1 MAFNPTSTIYLCN
14 VDFDST
20 YKNIRDFASR
30 TAQIEWFAGKV
41 RKTLSDYTTVRE
53 ALPDGGVRSKV
64 RVDMNIDDL
73 RALPCNYMYYQNPN
87 HGPRY
92 FFAFITDLIYKNEG
106 TTEIVFETDVWQT
119 WQFDIEFKHS
129 YVERE
134 HSVSDGYFENTVAES
149 FNPSNYVYEQ
159 AASPPLGK
167 WGYLVATSNRAGAT
181 DPDEDDDGATNTAA
195 NGREMS
201 GIYQG
206 LYFYFYWN
214 EDDEVTIADNKI
226 NTLLDRFA
234 SSGIDAV
241 QFISCMPVFNLGNM
255 HVSTNYMNL
264 LIGSY
269 TPAEKTINIPDFID
283 RGRLV
288 FGEYMPKNK
297 KLFSYPYM
305 CINVSNHNGE
315 HGEYRL
321 EDFSDPRNISFKMY
335 GDISANPSVALIP
348 ENYKGMALDYDNGLT
363 ITGFPQ
369 CSVNTDTYKLWLA
382 KNQFGTAVSTV
393 SNLAQ
398 VAGGI
403 AAISTGAGAVAGAS
417 MIASGVSGVLS
428 TINSHKQA
436 SMEPNRVS
444 MGGNRTNLL
453 TAMQQNNFY
462 ILYKKIKENDARTID
477 DFFTMYG
484 YQTNRMKVP
493 NLSSRP
499 YFNYVKTV
507 DVNIIGAIPND
518 DMEAVKGIFNKG
530 VTVWRSGATVG
541 NYDVDNSPK

>member
-30 TAQIEWFAGKV
+30 TAQIEWFEGKV

-53 ALPDGGVRSKV
+53 ALPDGGIRSKV
-64 RVDMNIDDL
+64 RVDENIDAL

-87 HGPRY
+87 HGHRY

-134 HSVSDGYFENTVAES
+134 HSVSDGYFNNLVPEPFNFQDFRYES
-149 FNPSNYVYEQ
+149 
-159 AASPPLGK
+159 AASSPLGN
-167 WGYLVATSNRAGAT
+167 WGYLIASSERLTGEDAT
-181 DPDEDDDGATNTAA
+181 DEGLVTR
-195 NGREMS
+195 GRAMS

-206 LYFYFYWN
+206 LYFYYFTG
-214 EDDEVTIADNKI
+214 ETVTSKI
-226 NTLLDRFA
+226 NNLLD
-234 SSGIDAV
+234 SLDENGLEAV
-241 QFISCMPVFNLGNM
+241 QFITLIPQFNIGISGVFDDGY
-255 HVSTNYMNL
+255 VQSTNNPAERTIYINNFIDAGL
-264 LIGSY
+264 TKFGSY
-269 TPAEKTINIPDFID
+269 T
-283 RGRLV
+283 
-288 FGEYMPKNK
+288 PKNK
-297 KLFSYPYM
+297 KLFSFPFFAL
-305 CINVSNHNGE
+305 CVSNHNGE
-315 HGEYRL
+315 QAEYRY
-321 EDFSDPRNISFKMY
+321 EDFADRSDVQFKMY
-335 GDISANPSVALIP
+335 GDISANPSVTIIP
-348 ENYKGMALDYDNGLT
+348 KNYKGLELDYDNGIS

-369 CSVNTDTYKLWLA
+369 CSFNSDTYKLWVA
-382 KNQFGTAVSTV
+382 KNQFGNAVSTIANV
-393 SNLAQ
+393 AQ
-398 VAGGI
+398 VGGGI
-403 AAISTGAGAVAGAS
+403 ASIVTGAGAVAGAS

-428 TINSHKQA
+428 TINTGIQA
-436 SMEPNRVS
+436 SKEPNRITI
-444 MGGNRTNLL
+444 GGNKTNLV
-453 TAMQQNNFY
+453 TAMGQNNFVFTY
-462 ILYKKIKENDARTID
+462 RKIKQGDAETID
-477 DFFTMYG
+477 NFFTMYG